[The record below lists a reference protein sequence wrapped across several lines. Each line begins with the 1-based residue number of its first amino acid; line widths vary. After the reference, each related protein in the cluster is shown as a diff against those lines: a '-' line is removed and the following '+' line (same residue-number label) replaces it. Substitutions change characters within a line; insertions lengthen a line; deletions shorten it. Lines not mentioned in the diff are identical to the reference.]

1 MDMKN
6 DLQQQ
11 QNLQS
16 ASGQILSAADRKKAA
31 RRRHFTR
38 STRALFALLLALF
51 AGLFLVACTPFKK
64 SQSAADG
71 TEKSKSKVD
80 RKEHRKG
87 MPVRDNIVE

>member
-1 MDMKN
+1 MKN

-11 QNLQS
+11 QNLQA

-38 STRALFALLLALF
+38 STRALFALVLALF

-64 SQSAADG
+64 SQASEG
-71 TEKSKSKVD
+71 TEKSRSKVD